1 MKKESPVR
9 PSREAVQIQM
19 ELVPVNVS
27 ILELGKIPDMKQW
40 FRKDECSTIFAV
52 SPDTI
57 QNWIDSGV
65 LDARL
70 INSALDRPERKHVRI
85 TRDSVVRL
93 LNDQRR
99 KVL

>member
-1 MKKESPVR
+1 MKKESPLR
-9 PSREAVQIQM
+9 PSNQAVQIQM

-27 ILELGKIPDMKQW
+27 VLELGRIPEMKQW
-40 FRKDECSTIFAV
+40 FRIGECSTIFAV

-57 QNWIDSGV
+57 QNRIDAGA
-65 LDARL
+65 LDARM
-70 INSALDRPERKHVRI
+70 INSAIDRPERKHVRV
-85 TRDSVVRL
+85 TRESVVKL